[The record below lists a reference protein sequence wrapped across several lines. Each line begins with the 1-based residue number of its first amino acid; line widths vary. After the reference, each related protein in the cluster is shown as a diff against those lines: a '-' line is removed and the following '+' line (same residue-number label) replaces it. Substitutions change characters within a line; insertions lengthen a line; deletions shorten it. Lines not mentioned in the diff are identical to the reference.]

1 MGRDA
6 AAGAD
11 VLLRGLP
18 CRPRRL
24 WRLLSPLRS
33 TSTSLD
39 LSLKELSVKD
49 LPNPMAPRP
58 SLTDQL
64 KRKSRRRRDDLG
76 RMAKAT
82 TPRIL
87 RNDLLPLLTISYVSL
102 RELRPAKRKLR
113 RLEARLRSFPQ
124 GKDVPELFY
133 RLQASIPL
141 RIKG

>member
-1 MGRDA
+1 M
-6 AAGAD
+6 
-11 VLLRGLP
+11 
-18 CRPRRL
+18 
-24 WRLLSPLRS
+24 
-33 TSTSLD
+33 
-39 LSLKELSVKD
+39 KD